1 MKIYTLGT
9 SHGDSTMTR
18 FNTSTAYQAQSGA
31 VYLVDCG
38 APCEALLR
46 RKGLRV
52 QDVRA
57 VFLTHLHIDHTAG
70 LISLTKQCTK
80 YPGDR
85 VVPMQV
91 HLPEEEAIPALKNWL
106 RALHEDPDHRLL
118 HFTASH
124 VGPLY
129 EDDSIAVS
137 AIRTRHLVNSAGEP
151 SSFAYVLHFKQ
162 ENLTVLH
169 TGDLRGDFADYPQ
182 EAQTQHFDVCLCEAT
197 HYPPE
202 SAQPVLKTAQLDHL
216 IFIHIADRWHLPGG
230 EDALLNCFA
239 DMPYPVRVA
248 HDGDEFV
255 FQPKNNPQHTLFCD
269 SAPANRV

>member
-9 SHGDSTMTR
+9 SHGDSTKTR
-18 FNTSTAYQAQSGA
+18 FNTSTAYQTKSGA
-31 VYLVDCG
+31 IYLIDCG

-70 LISLTKQCTK
+70 LISLMKQCTK

-85 VVPMQV
+85 TLPMQV
-91 HLPEEEAIPALKNWL
+91 HLPEEEAIPALKGWL
-106 RALHEDPDHRLL
+106 RALHEDPDHKLL
-118 HFTASH
+118 HFNASH
-124 VGPLY
+124 VGALY
-129 EDDSIAVS
+129 EDEHIAVT
-137 AIRTRHLVNSAGEP
+137 AIRTRHLINSEGQP
-151 SSFAYVLHFKQ
+151 CSFAYALHFKE

-169 TGDLRGDFADYPQ
+169 TGDLRADFSDYPAQ
-182 EAQTQHFDVCLCEAT
+182 AQTQHFDVCLCEAT

-202 SAQPVLKTAQLDHL
+202 DAQPVLATAQLDRL

-230 EDALLNCFA
+230 EEALLGYFTHL
-239 DMPYPVRVA
+239 PYPVQVA

-255 FQPKNNPQHTLFCD
+255 IEGK
-269 SAPANRV
+269 